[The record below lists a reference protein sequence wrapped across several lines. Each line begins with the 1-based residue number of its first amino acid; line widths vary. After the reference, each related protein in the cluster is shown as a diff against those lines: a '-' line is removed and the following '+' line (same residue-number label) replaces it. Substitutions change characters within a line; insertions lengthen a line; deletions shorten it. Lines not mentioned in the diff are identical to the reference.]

1 MENKRIKRNQ
11 LNGPHASILAHLTP
25 AQLNTHCAD
34 TWGRDV
40 SRLALPL
47 SAGTTRQRPLYN
59 RLASLSLSGRAR
71 LADPSSSPTGLRGDG
86 IARATAPRESAGT
99 VGACAHLTLG
109 I

>member
-1 MENKRIKRNQ
+1 M
-11 LNGPHASILAHLTP
+11 GHASPFWPISRHLAP

-47 SAGTTRQRPLYN
+47 SAGTTRQRPLYCV
-59 RLASLSLSGRAR
+59 LASLSLARRAR

-86 IARATAPRESAGT
+86 IARATAPHEPAGT
-99 VGACAHLTLG
+99 VGARTHLALG